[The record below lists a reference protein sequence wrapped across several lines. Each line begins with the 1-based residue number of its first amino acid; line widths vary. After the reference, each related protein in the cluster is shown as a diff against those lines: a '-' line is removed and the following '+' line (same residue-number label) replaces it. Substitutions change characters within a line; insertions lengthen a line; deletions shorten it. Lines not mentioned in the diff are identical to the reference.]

1 MRNLPEIRIK
11 AYMRSS
17 RVFRQHCYKLSQ
29 LNPDFSVELFVLLP
43 KLD

>member
-11 AYMRSS
+11 AYM
-17 RVFRQHCYKLSQ
+17 QHCYKLSQ